1 MYCTYTCTWFIIQTV
16 RESCNQ
22 LRLKGN
28 HAYRCNDLYTA
39 KTFYLQA
46 LNQLKKLLQITKTN
60 PDWVNTEYAR
70 ISANLSLLELTQGH
84 LPEAL
89 AAAMESIRM
98 NSTWAKVFQQAYM
111 YCILVGIHVP
121 NSNNVNFQHFLKICE
136 IKFSEISTL
145 SVVLY
150 FYSLN

>member
-1 MYCTYTCTWFIIQTV
+1 M

-28 HAYRCNDLYTA
+28 QAYRCHDLYTA

-46 LNQLKKLLQITKTN
+46 LNQLKKLLQITKVN
-60 PDWVNTEYAR
+60 PEWVNTEYAR

-89 AAAMESIRM
+89 AASMESIRM
-98 NSTWAKVFQQAYM
+98 NHTWAKV
-111 YCILVGIHVP
+111 GIHIIVD
-121 NSNNVNFQHFLKICE
+121 NIRVILH
-136 IKFSEISTL
+136 TL
-145 SVVLY
+145 ETSCGSM
-150 FYSLN
+150 FYIIYTY